1 MVVISSLPRELMG
14 LVGTVAV
21 FFRMCLWAMREIGI
35 CRDDGT
41 QYLPP
46 GGNVINLSA
55 KVPSTTV
62 IARSEAT
69 CGSQ

>member
-1 MVVISSLPRELMG
+1 MVVIRSLGRERMG

-46 GGNVINLSA
+46 GGRCPRKGADEERRYVPNLYA
-55 KVPSTTV
+55 F
-62 IARSEAT
+62 R
-69 CGSQ
+69 